1 MGVPASV
8 SATLSAEF
16 RKFYVS
22 KYSDSLWQKKSLAKE
37 REHYKAAF
45 VTIIST
51 TL

>member
-22 KYSDSLWQKKSLAKE
+22 KYSDSLWQKKSIVKDMGRYRAGCFDVHSL
-37 REHYKAAF
+37 
-45 VTIIST
+45 TI
-51 TL
+51 